1 MAGGASRSV
10 MPESSRPRQGRSPQ
24 RRAPS
29 GEQLVVE
36 QVVEKVVSAGPTNYP
51 LLTKTNYIQ
60 WALLMRIKLEAREL
74 WAAVDPGSAKFQVD
88 WMALDAICSAVS
100 AEMINALAMKDFA
113 QEAWERIKMMR
124 VGDDCI
130 RTASEQKLRH
140 EYEVLDFYDGEGVED
155 FTMRLSGIVNQLA
168 VLGDPKSDDKVVL
181 KLFRIA

>member
-1 MAGGASRSV
+1 
-10 MPESSRPRQGRSPQ
+10 MPESSRPRQGHSPQ

-51 LLTKTNYIQ
+51 LLTKTNCIQ

-74 WAAVDPGSAKFQVD
+74 WAAVDPGSAKFRVD
-88 WMALDAICSAVS
+88 WMTLDAICSAVS

-130 RTASEQKLRH
+130 RAASEQKLRR
-140 EYEVLDFYDGEGVED
+140 EYKVLDFCNGEGVED
-155 FTMRLSGIVNQLA
+155 FTMRLSGIINQLA
-168 VLGDPKSDDKVVL
+168 ILGDPKSDDKVVL